1 MPIHPGVKDITQT
14 AGCFPAEDL
23 FLSLSLSPSPSSPI
37 QGVSLR
43 WHGLHPATCPPAQLD
58 ERAGAR
64 ECSKDAKL
72 DDWDGYQGAGTFRG
86 YFVILEQ
93 NPLAVL

>member
-1 MPIHPGVKDITQT
+1 MAWAAPTQ
-14 AGCFPAEDL
+14 PAH
-23 FLSLSLSPSPSSPI
+23 
-37 QGVSLR
+37 LR
-43 WHGLHPATCPPAQLD
+43 KLD

-93 NPLAVL
+93 NPLAVFVARTSQGEWPLTTLDEAYSAFFHGE